1 MLFVDTGAWYA
12 LTVPSDPDH
21 AAATHFLQ
29 QNPRPLVTSDYV
41 VDELLTLFVVRGHK
55 SRGIDWLRDV
65 LATGGVTLI
74 RIEADDF
81 NAACELMSGSPI
93 RHGA

>member
-21 AAATHFLQ
+21 AAARHFLQ

-41 VDELLTLFVVRGHK
+41 VDELLTLFVVRGQA
-55 SRGIDWLRDV
+55 LQ
-65 LATGGVTLI
+65 LQ
-74 RIEADDF
+74 
-81 NAACELMSGSPI
+81 ACDTAMD
-93 RHGA
+93 H